1 VSEKETDVSEKETA
15 LSEEDWEQQIN
26 ALIDGELG
34 RDEVAAL
41 MAAAAQEPEF
51 RRQLETAQQLQQ
63 VLHQLP
69 AQRAPRSLR
78 RKLRRIGE
86 ADRNERAA
94 SIPWWRWG
102 AIAVSI
108 PVLLMVSIGDKPQV
122 PSTAEIEQGRRD
134 LAVALGYLGR
144 AGQKVAL
151 EVDLSISRGVVGSI
165 RENTVQALR
174 HQIDTQEELLL

>member
-1 VSEKETDVSEKETA
+1 VSEEETA
-15 LSEEDWEQQIN
+15 LSDEDWEQQIN

-34 RDEVAAL
+34 REEVAAL

-86 ADRNERAA
+86 ADRNERTT

-102 AIAVSI
+102 VIAVSI
-108 PVLLMVSIGDKPQV
+108 PVLLMVSIGDKPQA

-144 AGQKVAL
+144 AGQKAAQ

-165 RENTVQALR
+165 RENTVQVLR